1 MSENNK
7 FLLPFHKKEY
17 IANFISENI
26 YVPSGEHSV
35 DFSVTLMN
43 LNYENG
49 AVYSISL
56 FIYETEEDGT
66 ISGKKGGVSQ
76 RMPLVSIL
84 QDSHYP
90 FPSHIDFPLNITIK
104 ALKYETNKVYAA
116 IFTLRNK
123 NGNEISK
130 ATTYL
135 KGKWLLC

>member
-26 YVPSGEHSV
+26 YVPSGEHNV

-76 RMPLVSIL
+76 QMQLVRIL

-90 FPSHIDFPLNITIK
+90 FPSHIDFPLDITIK
-104 ALKYETNKVYAA
+104 KLHYETNKIYTA
-116 IFTLRNK
+116 IFILKNK
-123 NGNEISK
+123 NGDDIAK

-135 KGKWLLC
+135 KGK